1 MDSFVHSTRFEFMPN
16 YNYEVNEQVLRLL
29 PLQTTIVT
37 PLEFDWNYYSNVALF
52 LSNSQFATL
61 GPFYERQLPKL
72 GIERFDL
79 DLDDEQG
86 LLIVDISGNGG
97 GDIHI
102 QERRVEDPL
111 DDIRG
116 FIGSKL
122 LNSLVKLHSPSV
134 FGFVRLHLN

>member
-1 MDSFVHSTRFEFMPN
+1 MPI
-16 YNYEVNEQVLRLL
+16 YNYEVNEQVQRLL
-29 PLQTTIVT
+29 PLQTTIMV
-37 PLEFDWNYYSNVALF
+37 PLEFGWDHYSNVVLF
-52 LSNSQFATL
+52 LSSSQFLTL
-61 GPFYERQLPKL
+61 KPYYERILPKL

-86 LLIVDISGNGG
+86 LLIVDISGQGG

-102 QERRVEDPL
+102 QERRVEDPF

-122 LNSLVKLHSPSV
+122 LNSLVELHIPAV
-134 FGFVRLHLN
+134 FGFVRIHSN

>member
-1 MDSFVHSTRFEFMPN
+1 MPN

-86 LLIVDISGNGG
+86 L
-97 GDIHI
+97 
-102 QERRVEDPL
+102 EP
-111 DDIRG
+111 IR
-116 FIGSKL
+116 KP
-122 LNSLVKLHSPSV
+122 NWY
-134 FGFVRLHLN
+134 

>member
-1 MDSFVHSTRFEFMPN
+1 
-16 YNYEVNEQVLRLL
+16 L

-134 FGFVRLHLN
+134 FGFVRIHLN